1 MRRIDWNNVQET
13 QDFEYPTPGG
23 YIGRI
28 VNVADI
34 EAKEYLEIEWDFSEG
49 KFMGANADTQRRK
62 GFWPYTIRRSYKDSA
77 LGFFKAFKNHLEE
90 SNPGYFF
97 DELNIPAMRGK
108 YIGIILGEEEYRA
121 NDGKVKTRLSVVN
134 TRSVQAIRDGDFKI
148 PEVKKL
154 APPKNNATS
163 YGGYPAPS
171 DGYAGGEP
179 RNFAPAGFTDLS
191 ADDSKAPF

>member
-1 MRRIDWNNVQET
+1 MRRINWNEVQET

-34 EAKEYLEIEWDFSEG
+34 EAKEYLEIEWDFAEG

-62 GFWPYTIRRSYKDSA
+62 GFWPYTLRRSYKDSA
-77 LGFFKAFKNHLEE
+77 LGFFKAFKTQLEE

-97 DELNIPAMRGK
+97 DELNLPAMRGK

-134 TRSVQAIRDGDFKI
+134 TRSVQSIREGAFKV
-148 PEVKKL
+148 PELRKL
-154 APPKNNATS
+154 KAPAS
-163 YGGYPAPS
+163 SGFS
-171 DGYAGGEP
+171 DGFASEP
-179 RNFAPAGFTDLS
+179 KTFSTPSFDAIPDFDYNPFA
-191 ADDSKAPF
+191 